1 MKIITIICTIIT
13 MILSLLAVMYAM
25 ITANTTLFILGLSL
39 SCIFAYFLCTDYVYF
54 FIDKNGRTK

>member
-1 MKIITIICTIIT
+1 